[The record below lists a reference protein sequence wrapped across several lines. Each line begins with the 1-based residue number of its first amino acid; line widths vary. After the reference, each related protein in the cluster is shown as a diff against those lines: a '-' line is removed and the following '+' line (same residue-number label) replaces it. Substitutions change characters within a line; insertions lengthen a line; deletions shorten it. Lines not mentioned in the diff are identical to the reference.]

1 LKRVAGVRIR
11 LAHAGSSVALKSDP
25 CALAL
30 IDEYDAMQKDVQHS
44 GDPLALISARGDTY
58 ADFVAG
64 ITSTPSLGHAE
75 VYRDEPSGLDL
86 WKHIPAADLESPIWK
101 LWQEGTRAHWA
112 WPCLFCGEYF
122 VPRFDFLRWDD
133 PVGRKVTPIEAGNSA
148 HVACPHCGGIHTDA
162 EHKREMNARGRYVA
176 PGQVVDTEGNVTGSP
191 PATTTASFWV
201 SGLCSPFISWSQRA
215 ADYVL
220 ARRLA
225 DPERIRTSRN
235 ASFGELY
242 RPGRGHAPELVAVA
256 NHKTAYHR
264 GEVPSWVRLLV
275 LSCDVQRSQIY
286 WVLRGWDSNS
296 TSALINYGTIWGST
310 TEEGCWIELAEFIR
324 APYACRRIER
334 CLIDYGFR
342 PGKVVEIPFNRVHDF
357 ARRLPNRV
365 RLTKGASQPQKAL
378 LKKSQTEGGLK
389 LFLLDTDRAKLS
401 IYEKI
406 DWPTDV
412 RGAWLLPGDVED
424 DYLRQMIS
432 ETRTKTPA
440 GRVTWRAHG
449 ANHYWDA
456 ECMQMVVPLIFNLP
470 ALRPP
475 PAPPAAPPTEP
486 LPPEQLTAPA
496 PALAPDTA
504 EEKKWEKWFES
515 QESREPGGSGD
526 RWNRRW

>member
-1 LKRVAGVRIR
+1 
-11 LAHAGSSVALKSDP
+11 
-25 CALAL
+25 
-30 IDEYDAMQKDVQHS
+30 VQ
-44 GDPLALISARGDTY
+44 A
-58 ADFVAG
+58 V
-64 ITSTPSLGHAE
+64 
-75 VYRDEPSGLDL
+75 
-86 WKHIPAADLESPIWK
+86 
-101 LWQEGTRAHWA
+101 
-112 WPCLFCGEYF
+112 
-122 VPRFDFLRWDD
+122 
-133 PVGRKVTPIEAGNSA
+133 
-148 HVACPHCGGIHTDA
+148 
-162 EHKREMNARGRYVA
+162 
-176 PGQVVDTEGNVTGSP
+176 
-191 PATTTASFWV
+191 
-201 SGLCSPFISWSQRA
+201 
-215 ADYVL
+215 
-220 ARRLA
+220 RLA

-235 ASFGELY
+235 ASFGELF
-242 RPGRGHAPELVAVA
+242 RPGRGQAPELVAVA

-264 GEVPSWVRLLV
+264 GEVPSWVRLLI

-310 TEEGCWIELAEFIR
+310 TEEDCWLELAEFIR
-324 APYACRRIER
+324 APYAGRRIER

-357 ARRLPNRV
+357 ARRFPNRV

-389 LFLLDTDRAKLS
+389 LLMLDTDRTKLS

-412 RGAWLLPGDVED
+412 RGAWLLPDDVEED
-424 DYLRQMIS
+424 FLRQMIS

-475 PAPPAAPPTEP
+475 PAAPAAPPIEP
-486 LPPEQLTAPA
+486 PSPEQPPEPSTAA
-496 PALAPDTA
+496 ADAADDRYFETL
-504 EEKKWEKWFES
+504 ERQKSWFS
-515 QESREPGGSGD
+515 GSD
-526 RWNRRW
+526 DNRWNRRF